1 MKHLT
6 EEELTAAYYG
16 DESPAAHGHLGGCPE
31 CRAALAR
38 IEKLLNELRDYPA
51 PERGESWEAEVWA
64 RLAPQ
69 LPARKPRRQWLIGWF
84 LAPAMASLLAVAF
97 IAGMLVD
104 RTRVAAGI
112 SAKARE
118 RVLLISMG
126 DHLDRS
132 GMVLAELVNA
142 GPGITDFDDE
152 RARARDLIEENRLL
166 RQTALR
172 TGDLQHAALLDE
184 LERVLLDIA
193 HTPAD
198 ASAEDLETLQR
209 RIESEGLL
217 FKIRII
223 SSNVREKGRNL

>member
-16 DESPAAHGHLGGCPE
+16 DAGGDARSHLEECPE

-38 IEKLLNELRDYPA
+38 IERLLNEIRDYPA
-51 PERGESWEAEVWA
+51 PERGESWESEVWT
-64 RLAPQ
+64 RLAPR
-69 LPARKPRRQWLIGWF
+69 LPARKARREWMRWWI
-84 LAPAMASLLAVAF
+84 LAPAMASLVAIAF
-97 IAGMLVD
+97 IGGMLVQQ
-104 RTRVAAGI
+104 RRAPVGI

-118 RVLLISMG
+118 RVLLIAMG

-132 GMVLAELVNA
+132 EMVLAELVNA
-142 GPGITDFDDE
+142 GPGVTDFDDE
-152 RARARDLIEENRLL
+152 RARARDLLSENRLL
-166 RQTALR
+166 RQTATH
-172 TGDLQHAALLDE
+172 TGDVQHAAILDE

-193 HTPAD
+193 HTPPD
-198 ASAEDLETLQR
+198 ASAAELETLQR

-223 SSNVREKGRNL
+223 SSNVHEKGQKL

>member
-16 DESPAAHGHLGGCPE
+16 DESADARGHLGGCPE
-31 CRAALAR
+31 CRAALER
-38 IEKLLNELRDYPA
+38 IERVLNELRDYPV
-51 PERGESWEAEVWA
+51 PERGESWEAELWA
-64 RLAPQ
+64 RLAPK
-69 LPARKPRRQWLIGWF
+69 LPARKPKRQWLSWWV

-104 RTRVAAGI
+104 RTQVTAGI

-132 GMVLAELVNA
+132 EMVLAELVNA
-142 GPGITDFDDE
+142 GPGVADFSEE
-152 RARARDLIEENRLL
+152 RARAHDLLEDNRLL
-166 RQTALR
+166 RETALR
-172 TGDLQHAALLDE
+172 TGDVQHAALLDE

-198 ASAEDLETLQR
+198 ASPAELETLQR
-209 RIESEGLL
+209 RIESEDLL

-223 SSNVREKGRNL
+223 SSNVQEKGRNL

>member
-16 DESPAAHGHLGGCPE
+16 DEGGESRSHLAECPE
-31 CRAALAR
+31 CRAALER
-38 IEKLLNELRDYPA
+38 IERLLNQIRDYPA
-51 PERGESWEAEVWA
+51 PERGESWESEVWN
-64 RLAPQ
+64 RLAPK
-69 LPARKPRRQWLIGWF
+69 LPPRKPRREWLRWWV
-84 LAPAMASLLAVAF
+84 LAPAMASLVAVAF
-97 IAGMLVD
+97 VAGMLVQQ
-104 RTRVAAGI
+104 RRAPAGI

-118 RVLLISMG
+118 RVLLIAMG

-132 GMVLAELVNA
+132 EMVLAELVNA
-142 GPGITDFDDE
+142 GPGVTDFDDE
-152 RARARDLIEENRLL
+152 RVRARDLLTENRLL
-166 RQTALR
+166 RQTAMR
-172 TGDLQHAALLDE
+172 RGDMQHAAVLDE

-198 ASAEDLETLQR
+198 ASSGELESLQR

-223 SSNVREKGRNL
+223 STNVREKGQKL